1 MKEKS
6 QWIVLKRLFL
16 FAKAYRIYVIF
27 SFIFAMGNVV
37 LSLFVPILIGNGI
50 DYIVGADNVN
60 FDGIARSIVILFG
73 VIVGAAFFQWLMT
86 YCTNKITFRTVH
98 DLRQQAFSRVSELP
112 LKYIDT
118 NAHGNIMN
126 SIVNDVEQIADGL
139 LQGLSQLLSGVV
151 TIIGTL
157 IFMFSIHKTIMVFV
171 VIVTPMSLLV
181 AAVIAKVSFQKFKE
195 QATIKG
201 EISGYIEEFI
211 GNQKLVKAFSYEQKA
226 EERFQELNEKLYTC
240 GVKAQFYSALVNP
253 TTRLLNGIVYALVGI
268 GGAIFAINGHLS
280 IGQLSSFL
288 AYANQYTKPFN
299 EISGVMAELQNA
311 LASARRVFALI
322 DEPTQSSDEN
332 LLEEIASDGSLE
344 LSQVDFSYD
353 EIKELIVDFNLKVE
367 SGQRVALVGPTG
379 CGKTTIINLL
389 MRFYDVNKGDIRV
402 SNMPIKDMK
411 RKVLRDM
418 YGMVLQDSWLYHGS
432 VRDNIAYGKEE
443 ASLEEVMEAAQ
454 QAHAHSFIQRLPQGY
469 DTVIT
474 EEGDNISQG
483 QKQLLCIA
491 RIMLLKP
498 PMLILDEA
506 TSNID
511 TRTER
516 YIGDAFGRLMKGR
529 TSFVVAHRLSTI
541 KEADV
546 ILVLNKGKI
555 VEQGTHEK
563 LLEKKGFYAKLYNSQ
578 FAPT

>member
-157 IFMFSIHKTIMVFV
+157 IFMFSIHKTITVFV

-181 AAVIAKVSFQKFKE
+181 AAVIAKASFQKFKE

>member
-6 QWIVLKRLFL
+6 QWYVLKRLFL
-16 FAKAYRIYVIF
+16 FAKDYRIYIIF
-27 SFIFAMGNVV
+27 SFFCAAGNVV
-37 LSLFVPILIGNGI
+37 LSLFVPILIGEGI
-50 DYIVGADNVN
+50 DYMIGPNNVN
-60 FDGIARSIVILFG
+60 FSGVAEIIVNLFLM
-73 VIVGAAFFQWLMT
+73 ITGAAVFQWLMT
-86 YCTNKITFRTVH
+86 YCTNKVTFRTIH
-98 DLRQQAFSRVSELP
+98 DLRHQAFNRISELP
-112 LKYIDT
+112 LKYID
-118 NAHGNIMN
+118 NHAHGNIMN

-139 LQGLSQLLSGVV
+139 LQGFSQLLSGIVMIV
-151 TIIGTL
+151 GTL
-157 IFMFSIHKTIMVFV
+157 LFMFSIHRTIAVFV
-171 VIVTPMSLLV
+171 VVVTPVSLVV
-181 AAVIAKVSFQKFKE
+181 AAAIARASFQKFRE
-195 QATIKG
+195 QASLRG
-201 EISGYIEEFI
+201 EISGHIEEFI

-226 EERFQELNEKLYTC
+226 EERFEKLNEELYTC

-253 TTRLLNGIVYALVGI
+253 TARVLNGVVYALVGI
-268 GGAIFAINGHLS
+268 GGAIFAINGQLS

-311 LASARRVFALI
+311 LASARRVFTLM
-322 DEPTQSSDEN
+322 DEPVQSGEED
-332 LLEEIASDGSLE
+332 LLEEVACDGSLE
-344 LSQVDFSYD
+344 LSQVGFSYD
-353 EIKELIVDFNLKVE
+353 EEKEFIADFNLNVK

-389 MRFYDVNKGDIRV
+389 MKFYHVNQGNIKV
-402 SNMPIKDMK
+402 SGVSIAKMK
-411 RKVLRDM
+411 RKTLRDM
-418 YGMVLQDSWLYHGS
+418 YGMVLQDTWLYHGS
-432 VRDNIAYGKEE
+432 IRDNIAYGKEE
-443 ASLEEVMEAAQ
+443 ASLVEVMEAAK

-469 DTVIT
+469 DTIIA

-516 YIGDAFGRLMKGR
+516 YISDAFERLMEGR

-555 VEQGTHEK
+555 VEQGTHEE
-563 LLEKKGFYAKLYNSQ
+563 LLGKEGFYAKLYNSQ